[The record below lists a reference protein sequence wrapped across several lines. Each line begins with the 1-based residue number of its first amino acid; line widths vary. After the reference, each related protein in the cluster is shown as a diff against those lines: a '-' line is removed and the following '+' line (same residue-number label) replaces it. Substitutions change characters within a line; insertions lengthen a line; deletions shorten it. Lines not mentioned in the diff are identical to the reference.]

1 MKPEGDICRNAKLET
16 QFLDN
21 LAKLV
26 LRPEMKGVEVVIV
39 GDHMPPLFGNEEIYP
54 YLRWQDVSWL
64 HFKVKD

>member
-1 MKPEGDICRNAKLET
+1 
-16 QFLDN
+16 
-21 LAKLV
+21 
-26 LRPEMKGVEVVIV
+26 MKGVEVVIV